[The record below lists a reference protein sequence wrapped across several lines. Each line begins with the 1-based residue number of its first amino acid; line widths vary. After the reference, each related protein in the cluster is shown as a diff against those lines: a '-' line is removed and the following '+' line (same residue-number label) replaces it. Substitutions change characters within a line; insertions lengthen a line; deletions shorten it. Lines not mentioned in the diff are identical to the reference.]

1 MRMCPDST
9 VDSAER
15 GTADE
20 ASTDTAN
27 TAAAAAEARALT
39 NVELN
44 AGDTGDVLLPSS
56 SRTTT
61 VRLSTEASVP
71 TTFQRRH
78 QKAPGAP
85 QPGSGRATLTRTP
98 WARAGGSWALS
109 VPSCKLS
116 ATAQEQ

>member
-44 AGDTGDVLLPSS
+44 AGDTGDVLAP
-56 SRTTT
+56 
-61 VRLSTEASVP
+61 SVP
-71 TTFQRRH
+71 VAYDDRQAIYGGECSDHLPTP
-78 QKAPGAP
+78 APEG
-85 QPGSGRATLTRTP
+85 PGSSAARVWPDHSDANTWGKSGRLLGVE
-98 WARAGGSWALS
+98 RAEL
-109 VPSCKLS
+109 
-116 ATAQEQ
+116 